1 MTAKIAQ
8 VAVILRTRGGE
19 RAMEIINKTTR
30 RRSRIHSSEE
40 RVAYLC
46 LIPAFIGL
54 IFLTYAPLVGVLGIS
69 MTNWTG
75 LTKPEFVGF
84 ENYVNLFTTDPYLKD
99 SIIATIYFAVLSVA
113 GSMIYSLFIAMLLNR
128 KIPARGFFRA
138 VFYVPYV
145 LPAVAIYVGWSWL
158 YEANFGFFNYLLSEM
173 GLNKVLF
180 IADSNYVVPSLSLIA
195 VWLSGNLIVIFL
207 AGLQN
212 VPRAY
217 HEAAEMDGAN
227 GWKRFRHITLPTISP
242 IIFYNLLMSL
252 IANLQIITPALALT
266 NGGPGN
272 SSRFMTYLMYDQAFV
287 NYKLGYAS
295 ATTFIIFAIL
305 AVFTA
310 VLFKT
315 SSRWIF
321 SEGGDEK

>member
-1 MTAKIAQ
+1 
-8 VAVILRTRGGE
+8 
-19 RAMEIINKTTR
+19 METVKQPLQ
-30 RRSRIHSSEE
+30 RRSRIHSSEA
-40 RVAYLC
+40 RVAYIC
-46 LIPAFIGL
+46 LIPAILGL
-54 IFLTYAPLVGVLGIS
+54 IFLTYVPLLGVLGIS

-75 LTKPEFVGF
+75 LTAPKFVGLS
-84 ENYVNLFTTDPYLKD
+84 NYVKIFTTDPYIKD
-99 SIIATIYFAVLSVA
+99 SIITTIYFALLSVA
-113 GSMIYSLFIAMLLNR
+113 GSMIYSLFIAILLNR

-145 LPAVAIYVGWSWL
+145 LPAVAVYVGWSWL

-173 GLNKVLF
+173 GLKKVLF
-180 IADSNYVVPSLSLIA
+180 IADSSYVVPSLALIS

-217 HEAAEMDGAN
+217 HEAAEIDGAN
-227 GWKRFRHITLPTISP
+227 NWNRFRHITLPGISP
-242 IIFYNLLMSL
+242 IIFYNLLLSL
-252 IANLQIITPALALT
+252 IANLQIITPALVLT

-272 SSRFMTYLMYDQAFV
+272 ASRFMTYLMYDQAFV

-305 AVFTA
+305 ACFTIL
-310 VLFKT
+310 LFKT
-315 SSRWIF
+315 SGAWIF
-321 SEGGDEK
+321 SEGGDDK

>member
-1 MTAKIAQ
+1 
-8 VAVILRTRGGE
+8 
-19 RAMEIINKTTR
+19 MESVNKPPG
-30 RRSRIHSSEE
+30 RRSRFYSSEA
-40 RVAYLC
+40 RVAYIC
-46 LIPAFIGL
+46 LIPAFLGL
-54 IFLTYAPLVGVLGIS
+54 IFLTYLPLVGVLGIS
-69 MTNWTG
+69 LTNWTG
-75 LTKPEFVGF
+75 LKSPEFVGF
-84 ENYVNLFTTDPYLKD
+84 DNYVQLFTADPYLMD
-99 SIIATIYFAVLSVA
+99 SILATIYFAVLSVV

-158 YEANFGFFNYLLSEM
+158 YEANFGFFNFLLSEA
-173 GLNKVLF
+173 GLRKVLF
-180 IADSNYVVPSLSLIA
+180 IADSSYVVPSLSLIS
-195 VWLSGNLIVIFL
+195 VWLAGNLIVIFL

-212 VPRAY
+212 VPSVY

-227 GWKRFRHITLPTISP
+227 GWNRFRHITVPCMTP

-252 IANLQIITPALALT
+252 IANLQVVTPALSLT

-315 SSRWIF
+315 SHRWIF
-321 SEGGDEK
+321 NEGGDDK

>member
-1 MTAKIAQ
+1 
-8 VAVILRTRGGE
+8 
-19 RAMEIINKTTR
+19 METFNKPQQ
-30 RRSRIHSSEE
+30 RRSRLHSNEAS
-40 RVAYLC
+40 VAYIC
-46 LIPAFIGL
+46 LIPAILGL
-54 IFLTYAPLVGVLGIS
+54 IFLTYLPLLGVLGIS

-75 LTKPEFVGF
+75 LKKPEFIGF
-84 ENYVNLFTTDPYLKD
+84 SNYITLFTTDPYMKD
-99 SIIATIYFAVLSVA
+99 SILATLYFAFLSVA

-138 VFYVPYV
+138 VFYVPFV
-145 LPAVAIYVGWSWL
+145 LPAAAIYVGWSWL
-158 YEANFGFFNYLLSEM
+158 YEANFGFFNYLLSEI

-180 IADSNYVVPSLSLIA
+180 IADSNYVVPSLSLIS

-212 VPRAY
+212 VPSVY

-227 GWKRFRHITLPTISP
+227 GWNRFRHITLPCMTP
-242 IIFYNLLMSL
+242 IIFYNLLLSL
-252 IANLQIITPALALT
+252 IANLQVVTPALALT

-287 NYKLGYAS
+287 NYKLGYAC
-295 ATTFIIFAIL
+295 ATTFIVFAIL
-305 AVFTA
+305 AAFTA

-315 SSRWIF
+315 SKRWIY
-321 SEGGDEK
+321 SEGDDDK

>member
-1 MTAKIAQ
+1 
-8 VAVILRTRGGE
+8 
-19 RAMEIINKTTR
+19 METFNQPPQ
-30 RRSRIHSSEE
+30 RRSRIHSSEA
-40 RVAYLC
+40 RVAYIC
-46 LIPAFIGL
+46 LIPAFLGL
-54 IFLTYAPLVGVLGIS
+54 IFLTYLPLLGVLGIS

-75 LTKPEFVGF
+75 LANPEFIGLN
-84 ENYVNLFTTDPYLKD
+84 NYIKIFTTDPYIKD

-113 GSMIYSLFIAMLLNR
+113 GSMVYSLFIAMLLNR

-173 GLNKVLF
+173 GLDKVLF

-212 VPRAY
+212 VPRVY

-227 GWKRFRHITLPTISP
+227 GWKRFRHITLPSISP

-252 IANLQIITPALALT
+252 IANLQVITPALALT

-287 NYKLGYAS
+287 NYKLGYAC

-305 AVFTA
+305 AAFTA

-315 SSRWIF
+315 SNRWIF
-321 SEGGDEK
+321 SEGGDDK

>member
-1 MTAKIAQ
+1 
-8 VAVILRTRGGE
+8 
-19 RAMEIINKTTR
+19 METIHKPQQ
-30 RRSRIHSSEE
+30 RRSRLYSNEAGI
-40 RVAYLC
+40 AYIC
-46 LIPAFIGL
+46 LIPAILGL
-54 IFLTYAPLVGVLGIS
+54 IFLTYLPLLGVLAIS

-75 LTKPEFVGF
+75 LKTPEFVGF
-84 ENYVNLFTTDPYLKD
+84 SNYITLFTTDPYIKD
-99 SIIATIYFAVLSVA
+99 SILATLYFAFLSVA
-113 GSMIYSLFIAMLLNR
+113 GSMVYSLFIAMLLNR

-138 VFYVPYV
+138 VFYVPFV
-145 LPAVAIYVGWSWL
+145 LPAAAIYVGWSWL
-158 YEANFGFFNYLLSEM
+158 YEANFGFFNYLLSEI

-180 IADSNYVVPSLSLIA
+180 IADSNYVVPSLSLIS

-212 VPRAY
+212 VPSVY

-227 GWKRFRHITLPTISP
+227 GWNRFRHITLPCMTP

-252 IANLQIITPALALT
+252 IANLQVVTPALALT

-287 NYKLGYAS
+287 NYKLGYAC

-305 AVFTA
+305 AAFTA
-310 VLFKT
+310 VLFKA
-315 SSRWIF
+315 SKRWIF
-321 SEGGDEK
+321 SEGDDDR

>member
-1 MTAKIAQ
+1 
-8 VAVILRTRGGE
+8 
-19 RAMEIINKTTR
+19 METLNKPIKS
-30 RRSRIHSSEE
+30 RSRMHSGEE
-40 RVAYLC
+40 RVAYIC
-46 LIPAFIGL
+46 LIPAFLGL
-54 IFLTYAPLVGVLGIS
+54 IFLTYLPLLGVLGIS

-75 LTKPEFVGF
+75 LRPPEFVGLL
-84 ENYVNLFTTDPYLKD
+84 NYVNLFTTDPYLKD
-99 SIIATIYFAVLSVA
+99 SIVATIYFAILSVI
-113 GSMIYSLFIAMLLNR
+113 GSMIYSLVIAMLLNR

-158 YEANFGFFNYLLSEM
+158 YEANFGFFNFLLSEI
-173 GLNKVLF
+173 GLNKILF
-180 IADSNYVVPSLSLIA
+180 IADSRYVVPSLSVIA
-195 VWLSGNLIVIFL
+195 VWLAGNLIVIFL

-212 VPRAY
+212 VPGVY

-227 GWKRFRHITLPTISP
+227 GWTRFRHITLPYMTP

-252 IANLQIITPALALT
+252 IANLQVVTPALALT

-272 SSRFMTYLMYDQAFV
+272 ASRFMTYLMYDQAFI

-305 AVFTA
+305 AVFTV

-315 SSRWIF
+315 SSLWIF
-321 SEGGDEK
+321 SEGSDAK

>member
-1 MTAKIAQ
+1 
-8 VAVILRTRGGE
+8 
-19 RAMEIINKTTR
+19 METFYKPPQ
-30 RRSRIHSSEE
+30 RRSRLLSSEAS
-40 RVAYLC
+40 VAYIC
-46 LIPAFIGL
+46 LIPAFLGL
-54 IFLTYAPLVGVLGIS
+54 IFLTYLPLAGVLGIS

-75 LTKPEFVGF
+75 LKTPEFVGF
-84 ENYVNLFTTDPYLKD
+84 DNYVKLFTTDPYIKD
-99 SIIATIYFAVLSVA
+99 SIKATIYFAFLSVA

-138 VFYVPYV
+138 VFYVPFV

-158 YEANFGFFNYLLSEM
+158 YEANFGFFNFLLSEV

-180 IADSNYVVPSLSLIA
+180 IADSSYVVPSLSLIA

-212 VPRAY
+212 VPSSY
-217 HEAAEMDGAN
+217 HEAAEMDGA
-227 GWKRFRHITLPTISP
+227 GAWSRFRHITLPCMTP
-242 IIFYNLLMSL
+242 IIFYNLLLSL
-252 IANLQIITPALALT
+252 IANLQVVTPALALT

-287 NYKLGYAS
+287 NYKLGYAC
-295 ATTFIIFAIL
+295 ATTFVIFAIL
-305 AVFTA
+305 AAFTA

-315 SSRWIF
+315 SNRWIF
-321 SEGGDEK
+321 SEGGDDK

>member
-1 MTAKIAQ
+1 
-8 VAVILRTRGGE
+8 
-19 RAMEIINKTTR
+19 METLNR
-30 RRSRIHSSEE
+30 SPQRRSRIRSSEA
-40 RVAYLC
+40 RVAYIC
-46 LIPAFIGL
+46 LIPAFLGL
-54 IFLTYAPLVGVLGIS
+54 IFLTYLPLLGVLGIS
-69 MTNWTG
+69 LTNWTG
-75 LTKPEFVGF
+75 LAKPAFVGF
-84 ENYVNLFTTDPYLKD
+84 NNYIKIFTTDPYIKD
-99 SIIATIYFAVLSVA
+99 SIIATIYFAILSVA

-173 GLNKVLF
+173 GLDKVLF

-212 VPRAY
+212 VPRVY

-227 GWKRFRHITLPTISP
+227 GWKRFRHITLPNISP

-252 IANLQIITPALALT
+252 IANLQVITPALALT

-287 NYKLGYAS
+287 NYKLGYAC

-315 SSRWIF
+315 SNLWIF
-321 SEGGDEK
+321 SEGGDDK

>member
-1 MTAKIAQ
+1 METFNKRPQ
-8 VAVILRTRGGE
+8 RRTRFQE
-19 RAMEIINKTTR
+19 T
-30 RRSRIHSSEE
+30 S
-40 RVAYLC
+40 VAYIC
-46 LIPAFIGL
+46 LIPALLGL
-54 IFLTYAPLVGVLGIS
+54 IFLTYLPLLGVLGIS

-75 LTKPEFVGF
+75 LKTPEFIGF
-84 ENYVNLFTTDPYLKD
+84 HNYIELFTTDPYLKD
-99 SIIATIYFAVLSVA
+99 SIIATIYFAILSVA

-138 VFYVPYV
+138 VFYVPFV
-145 LPAVAIYVGWSWL
+145 LPAAAIYVGWSWL

-173 GLNKVLF
+173 GFDKILF
-180 IADSNYVVPSLSLIA
+180 IADSSYVVPSLSLIA

-212 VPRAY
+212 VPTVY
-217 HEAAEMDGAN
+217 HEAAEMDGASAWN
-227 GWKRFRHITLPTISP
+227 RFKHITLPCMTP
-242 IIFYNLLMSL
+242 IIFYNLLLSL
-252 IANLQIITPALALT
+252 IANLQVITPALSLT

-287 NYKLGYAS
+287 NYKLGYAC

-305 AVFTA
+305 AVFTG

-315 SSRWIF
+315 SHRWIF
-321 SEGGDEK
+321 SEGGDDK

>member
-1 MTAKIAQ
+1 M
-8 VAVILRTRGGE
+8 L
-19 RAMEIINKTTR
+19 
-30 RRSRIHSSEE
+30 
-40 RVAYLC
+40 
-46 LIPAFIGL
+46 PAFLGL
-54 IFLTYAPLVGVLGIS
+54 IFLTYVPLLGVLGIS
-69 MTNWTG
+69 LTNWTG
-75 LTKPEFVGF
+75 LATPEFIGF
-84 ENYVNLFTTDPYLKD
+84 DNYIKIFTTDPYIKD
-99 SIIATIYFAVLSVA
+99 SIIATIYFAILSVI

-158 YEANFGFFNYLLSEM
+158 YEANFGFFNYLLSEV
-173 GLNKVLF
+173 GLHKVLF
-180 IADSNYVVPSLSLIA
+180 IADSSYVVPSLSLIS
-195 VWLSGNLIVIFL
+195 VWLAGNLIVIFL

-212 VPRAY
+212 VPIVY

-227 GWKRFRHITLPTISP
+227 GWQRFLHITLPSMSP

-252 IANLQIITPALALT
+252 IANLQVVTPALALT

-272 SSRFMTYLMYDQAFV
+272 ASRFMTYLMYDQAFV
-287 NYKLGYAS
+287 NYKLGYAC

-305 AVFTA
+305 AAFTI

-315 SSRWIF
+315 SNRWIYN
-321 SEGGDEK
+321 EGGDDK